1 MGLSIEA
8 GLKCGQG
15 CIRIKARER
24 RERDRQAGLQAFSQA
39 REETSISWGGMKEIR
54 AHTGLGPKHAHLS
67 M

>member
-1 MGLSIEA
+1 VGLSIEA

-24 RERDRQAGLQAFSQA
+24 RERQAGLQAVSQA

-54 AHTGLGPKHAHLS
+54 AHTGLGPKHAHMS